1 MVFRFATGGMT
12 LNASAFISRHE
23 STDQKERRAI
33 CMTFTIRPLASGDR
47 EQWLGLWRGYL
58 AFYESDVPDAVTGL
72 TWQRILDP
80 EAPIQGLCAATPDG
94 RILGIVHYLF
104 HPVTWAAGPRCYLEN
119 LFTSADARG
128 RGVGRALIEAVYAA
142 ADARGADQV
151 YWLTQ
156 EFNATA
162 RRLYDQV
169 AKATPFIKYQR

>member
-1 MVFRFATGGMT
+1 
-12 LNASAFISRHE
+12 
-23 STDQKERRAI
+23 
-33 CMTFTIRPLASGDR
+33 MTFIVRPLAADDR
-47 EQWLGLWRGYL
+47 EQWLGLWQGYL
-58 AFYESDVPDAVTGL
+58 DFYESDVPASVTNL
-72 TWQRILDP
+72 TWNRLLDP
-80 EAPIQGLCAATPDG
+80 EASIHGLCAATTDG

-104 HPVTWAAGPRCYLEN
+104 HPVTWAAGPRCYLED

-169 AKATPFIKYQR
+169 ATATPFIKYRR